1 MNLAFSKRQAGRA
14 IGAVLLLIFT
24 QTILAQ
30 QPGILTVPNP
40 AQGQPSSERGLA
52 SDSSKP
58 SDSSLR
64 TITPTTPVIRSKTNP
79 RVDDKDK
86 KSSERFSRD
95 DEFDLNLPEQN
106 EFQQFVK
113 ESLGKELPLY
123 GYDLFRGA
131 PSTFAPVEDIPV
143 TPDYIV
149 GPGDELEVRA
159 WGQIDVDYRA
169 TVDRTGFVYIPKIG
183 NIKVGGLKYQELP
196 EYLKTVVGRTYRG
209 FDLSVNLGRLR
220 SVQVFVVG
228 QAKRPGNYTVSS
240 LSTLVNA
247 LFASG
252 GPTGKGSM
260 RRIQLK
266 RGSQIVTEFD
276 LYDLLIKGDKSRDV
290 PLKQGDVIYIPP
302 VGPLVA
308 VGGSVNVPA
317 IFELKNQASLGEV
330 IDYAGG
336 LATTASGKKTTIERI
351 EDRRVRKV
359 DEFTLDQ
366 QGYARMLK
374 DGDLVNIFALS
385 PRIENAVTLRGNVS
399 QPMRFPWREGLR
411 VRDLVPDKE
420 ALIRPDYWQGKNQA
434 IRPQVVKDPKSVD
447 GMNAEKNSLDRN
459 QSDKKNNDPK
469 TTETKLLD
477 EVKRN
482 ANEINWDYAV
492 IERFNELD
500 LSSSLLPF
508 NLGNAILG
516 AKTEDDLALKAGDVI
531 TIFSKDDIRVPQDRQ
546 SKYVRLEGEFKQAGV
561 YKVETGES
569 LRKLI
574 ARVGG
579 FSQQPYL
586 FGAEFT
592 RESTRLLQ
600 QKRMDE
606 AIERLEK
613 EIERNAASQSRASLS
628 TEDIAGIK
636 QQQDSQRTLVTKLK
650 QAKASGRIVLEIS
663 PKAGSADDL
672 PDLAL
677 EDGDRL
683 FVPSRPSTVSVFGAV
698 YNENTFIYKTEKSVE
713 DYLKQAGGPTKD
725 GDGKNIYVIRADGSV
740 VSKADTSWFGG
751 FGGFGSLALSPGDA
765 IVVPEEFD
773 KTSFTKSF
781 KDWTQIFYQFGL
793 GVAGLKVLRGL

>member
-1 MNLAFSKRQAGRA
+1 MSA
-14 IGAVLLLIFT
+14 IGAAVLLAYSHSV
-24 QTILAQ
+24 LAQ
-30 QPGILTVPNP
+30 QPGILTVPGATQN
-40 AQGQPSSERGLA
+40 QPPSERGPTTGP
-52 SDSSKP
+52 SGQTDSQF
-58 SDSSLR
+58 R
-64 TITPTTPVIRSKTNP
+64 TTAPTTPTIRSKTMP
-79 RVDDKDK
+79 GVDGVDTKDK
-86 KSSERFSRD
+86 KFGERFPRD
-95 DEFDLNLPEQN
+95 GEFDFNLPEQN

-228 QAKRPGNYTVSS
+228 QARRPGNYTVSS

-266 RGSQIVTEFD
+266 RGNQIVTEFD
-276 LYDLLIKGDKSRDV
+276 LYDLLIKGDKSRDA

-330 IDYAGG
+330 IEYAGG

-366 QGYARMLK
+366 QGYARLLK
-374 DGDLVNIFALS
+374 DGDLVNIFPLS

-399 QPMRFPWREGLR
+399 QPMRFAWREGLR
-411 VRDLVPDKE
+411 VRDLVPEKE
-420 ALIRPDYWQGKNQA
+420 ALIRPDYWQAKNQT
-434 IRPQVVKDPKSVD
+434 IRPQLVKDPKSTES
-447 GMNAEKNSLDRN
+447 MNLDKNIPDKN
-459 QSDKKNNDPK
+459 SDKKNSEPK
-469 TTETKLLD
+469 TSDTKLLD
-477 EVKRN
+477 AVKRN

-492 IERFNELD
+492 VERFNEAD
-500 LSSSLLPF
+500 LSSTLLPF

-516 AKTEDDLALKAGDVI
+516 GKAEDDLVLKVGDVI
-531 TIFSKDDIRVPQDRQ
+531 TIFSKDDIRVPQERQ
-546 SKYVRLEGEFKQAGV
+546 SKYVRLEGEFQQAGV
-561 YKVETGES
+561 YKVENGET

-579 FSQQPYL
+579 FSQNQYL
-586 FGAEFT
+586 FGAEFS

-600 QKRMDE
+600 QKRMEE

-613 EIERNAASQSRASLS
+613 EIERNAATQSRASLS
-628 TEDIAGIK
+628 AEDIAGVK
-636 QQQDSQRTLVTKLK
+636 QQQETQRVLVNKLK
-650 QAKASGRIVLEIS
+650 QAKALGRIVLEIT
-663 PKAGSADDL
+663 PNAASAEDL

-683 FVPSRPSTVSVFGAV
+683 FIPSRPSTVSVFGAV
-698 YNENTFIYKTEKSVE
+698 YNENTFIHKQEKQVM
-713 DYLKQAGGPTKD
+713 DYLQQAGGVTKD
-725 GDGKNIYVIRADGSV
+725 GDDKSIYIIRADGSV
-740 VSKADTSWFGG
+740 LSKGQTGW

-773 KTSFTKSF
+773 KTSYTKIF

>member
-1 MNLAFSKRQAGRA
+1 MNLGIAKNRFIAA
-14 IGAVLLLIFT
+14 LGAVIAVSLSST
-24 QTILAQ
+24 VRAQ
-30 QPGILTVPNP
+30 QPGILTVPSAVPNQQSP
-40 AQGQPSSERGLA
+40 ERGA
-52 SDSSKP
+52 TAAPAP
-58 SDSSLR
+58 S
-64 TITPTTPVIRSKTNP
+64 ITPSTPVIRSKAAPKDEEFSNA
-79 RVDDKDK
+79 KDK
-86 KSSERFSRD
+86 RARERLLRD
-95 DEFDLNLPEQN
+95 AELELNLPEQN

-149 GPGDELEVRA
+149 GSGDELEVRA

-169 TVDRTGFVYIPKIG
+169 VVDRSGNVYIPKIG
-183 NIKVGGLKYQELP
+183 STKVAGLKYQDLP
-196 EYLKTVVGRTYRG
+196 DYLKTVVGRTYRG

-228 QAKRPGNYTVSS
+228 QARRPGNYTVSS

-266 RGSQIVTEFD
+266 RGNQVVTELD
-276 LYDLLIKGDKSRDV
+276 LYDLLINGDKSRDA

-302 VGPLVA
+302 IGPMVA

-317 IFELKNQASLGEV
+317 IFELKAQASLGEV
-330 IDYAGG
+330 IGYAGG
-336 LATTASGKKTTIERI
+336 LSTTASGKKTTIERI
-351 EDRRVRKV
+351 EDHRVRKV

-399 QPMRFPWREGLR
+399 QPMRFQWREGLR
-411 VRDLVPDKE
+411 VRDLVPDRD
-420 ALIRPDYWQGKNQA
+420 ALIRPDYWLGKNQA
-434 IRPQVVKDPKSVD
+434 IRPQIIKDPKIVEAAV
-447 GMNAEKNSLDRN
+447 MEKS
-459 QSDKKNNDPK
+459 SDKKSSEPK
-469 TTETKLLD
+469 TSDTKLLD

-492 IERFNELD
+492 VERFNEAD
-500 LSSSLLPF
+500 LSSTLLPF

-516 AKTEDDLALKAGDVI
+516 AKSEDDLLLKPGDVV
-531 TIFSKDDIRVPQDRQ
+531 TIFSKDDIRVPQERQ

-561 YKVETGES
+561 YKVEPGET
-569 LRKLI
+569 LRKLVT
-574 ARVGG
+574 RVGG
-579 FSQQPYL
+579 FAQQPYP

-606 AIERLEK
+606 AIERLER
-613 EIERNAASQSRASLS
+613 EIERSAASQSRASLS
-628 TEDIAGIK
+628 AEDIAGVK
-636 QQQDSQRTLVTKLK
+636 QQQETQRVLVNKLK
-650 QAKASGRIVLEIS
+650 QAKATGRIVLEIA
-663 PKAGSADDL
+663 PRAAAVEDL

-698 YNENTFIYKTEKSVE
+698 YNENTFIYKQEKLVT
-713 DYLKQAGGPTKD
+713 DYLQQAGGVTKD
-725 GDGKNIYVIRADGSV
+725 GDDKSIYVIRADGSV
-740 VSKADTSWFGG
+740 VSKGQSGWFGG
-751 FGGFGSLALSPGDA
+751 FSSLTLSPGDA

-773 KTSFTKSF
+773 KTSFTKNF

>member
-1 MNLAFSKRQAGRA
+1 MIRTSAKKWLSKA
-14 IGAVLLLIFT
+14 IWAAMSLTLPYSV
-24 QTILAQ
+24 LAQ
-30 QPGILTVPNP
+30 QPSVLTVPSQ
-40 AQGQPSSERGLA
+40 AQQVTERGVA
-52 SDSSKP
+52 P
-58 SDSSLR
+58 SPVL
-64 TITPTTPVIRSKTNP
+64 TVTPITPTIRSKTLP
-79 RVDDKDK
+79 REGGVATQEK
-86 KSSERFSRD
+86 KSGERFSHAA
-95 DEFDLNLPEQN
+95 EAALAPPEQN

-143 TPDYIV
+143 TPDYVV

-169 TVDRTGFVYIPKIG
+169 TVDRTGNVYIPKIG

-266 RGSQIVTEFD
+266 RGNQVVTEFD
-276 LYDLLIKGDKSRDV
+276 IYDLLIKGDKSRDV

-302 VGPLVA
+302 VGPMVA
-308 VGGSVNVPA
+308 VGGSVNVPG
-317 IFELKNQASLGEV
+317 IFEIKNQASLGEV

-366 QGYARMLK
+366 AGLSRALK
-374 DGDLVNIFALS
+374 DGDLVNILALS
-385 PRIENAVTLRGNVS
+385 ARIENAVTLRGNVN

-411 VRDLVPDKE
+411 VRDLVPEKE
-420 ALIRPDYWQGKNQA
+420 ALIRPDYWQAKNQA
-434 IRPQVVKDPKSVD
+434 TRPQIIKDPAPANDMSAD
-447 GMNAEKNSLDRN
+447 KNNTDRN
-459 QSDKKNNDPK
+459 ITDKKNTEPK
-469 TTETKLLD
+469 TSETKLLD

-482 ANEINWDYAV
+482 PNEINWDYAV
-492 IERFNELD
+492 IERFNETD
-500 LSSSLLPF
+500 LSTTLLPF
-508 NLGNAILG
+508 NLGNAILS
-516 AKTEDDLALKAGDVI
+516 AKAEDDLALKAGDVI
-531 TIFSKDDIRVPQDRQ
+531 TVFSKDDIRVPQERQ
-546 SKYVRLEGEFKQAGV
+546 SKYIRLEGEFKQAGI
-561 YKVETGES
+561 YKLETGET

-579 FSQQPYL
+579 FSLEPYL

-606 AIERLEK
+606 ALERLEK
-613 EIERNAASQSRASLS
+613 EVERSAAAQSRTSLS
-628 TEDIAGIK
+628 VEDIAGIK
-636 QQQDSQRTLVTKLK
+636 QQQDSQRALVGKLK
-650 QAKASGRIVLEIS
+650 QAKATGRIVLEIS
-663 PKAGSADDL
+663 PKSATVDEL

-677 EDGDRL
+677 EDGDKL
-683 FVPSRPSTVSVFGAV
+683 FVPSKPSTVSVFGSV
-698 YNENTFIYKTEKSVE
+698 YNENTFIFKTEKRIE
-713 DYLKQAGGPTKD
+713 DYLQQAGGPTKD
-725 GDGKNIYVIRADGSV
+725 GDGKSIYIIRADGSV
-740 VSKADTSWFGG
+740 LSKGQTGWFSN
-751 FGGFGSLALSPGDA
+751 FNSAALSPGDA

-793 GVAGLKVLRGL
+793 GVAGLKVLKGL

>member
-1 MNLAFSKRQAGRA
+1 MVMNVAKTKKWETGVVLV
-14 IGAVLLLIFT
+14 AVSLLTSLPA
-24 QTILAQ
+24 LAQ

-40 AQGQPSSERGLA
+40 TQGQQPAERSGVSTGQSAQPS
-52 SDSSKP
+52 P
-58 SDSSLR
+58 V
-64 TITPTTPVIRSKTNP
+64 ITPSTPVIRSKSSP
-79 RVDDKDK
+79 QAGSMDAIDK
-86 KSSERFSRD
+86 KNEEQMMRERGL
-95 DEFDLNLPEQN
+95 DLPPLEQN

-113 ESLGKELPLY
+113 ESLGTELPLY

-169 TVDRTGFVYIPKIG
+169 TVDRTGNVYIPKIG

-266 RGSQIVTEFD
+266 RGSQVITEFD
-276 LYDLLIKGDKSRDV
+276 MYDLLIKGDKSRDV

-366 QGYARMLK
+366 LGYARLLK
-374 DGDLVNIFALS
+374 DGDLVNIFSVS

-411 VRDLVPDKE
+411 VRDLVPDKD

-447 GMNAEKNSLDRN
+447 AMSM
-459 QSDKKNNDPK
+459 DKKNGEPK
-469 TTETKLLD
+469 TTETRLLD

-492 IERFNELD
+492 IERFNEAD
-500 LSSSLLPF
+500 LSSTLLAF

-516 AKTEDDLALKAGDVI
+516 GKAEDDLVLKAGDVI
-531 TIFSKDDIRVPQDRQ
+531 TIFSKDDIRVPQERQ

-561 YKVETGES
+561 YKVETGET

-574 ARVGG
+574 ARIGG
-579 FSQQPYL
+579 FSQNQYL
-586 FGAEFT
+586 FGAEFA

-606 AIERLEK
+606 AIERLER
-613 EIERNAASQSRASLS
+613 EIERSAAAQARASLS
-628 TEDIAGIK
+628 VEDIAGVK
-636 QQQDSQRTLVTKLK
+636 QQQEAQRVLVNKLK
-650 QAKASGRIVLEIS
+650 QAKASGRIVLEIT
-663 PKAGSADDL
+663 PKAAIIDDL

-683 FVPSRPSTVSVFGAV
+683 FVPSKPSTVSVFGAV
-698 YNENTFIYKTEKSVE
+698 YNENTFIYKSDKRVT
-713 DYLKQAGGPTKD
+713 DYLQQAGGPTKD
-725 GDGKNIYVIRADGSV
+725 GDDKNIYVIRADGSV
-740 VSKADTSWFGG
+740 VSKGETGWFGG
-751 FGGFGSLALSPGDA
+751 FSSLALSPGDA
-765 IVVPEEFD
+765 IIVPEEFD
-773 KTSFTKSF
+773 KTSFTKNF

-793 GVAGLKVLRGL
+793 GVAGLRVLRGL

>member
-1 MNLAFSKRQAGRA
+1 MNVVTAKKCAAGA
-14 IGAVLLLIFT
+14 IWAALSVALPLSA
-24 QTILAQ
+24 LAQ
-30 QPGILTVPNP
+30 QPGILTVPSANM
-40 AQGQPSSERGLA
+40 GQPSAERSAPANQPTLTSPAAVSNTRGKMSTQLSNPDAKEKTPNEKLVRELDAGLA
-52 SDSSKP
+52 
-58 SDSSLR
+58 
-64 TITPTTPVIRSKTNP
+64 TA
-79 RVDDKDK
+79 
-86 KSSERFSRD
+86 ER
-95 DEFDLNLPEQN
+95 N

-113 ESLGKELPLY
+113 DSLGTELPLY

-143 TPDYIV
+143 TPDYVV

-169 TVDRTGFVYIPKIG
+169 VVDRTGNVYIPKIG
-183 NIKVGGLKYQELP
+183 TVKVAGLKYQELP
-196 EYLKTVVGRTYRG
+196 GYLKTVVGRTYRG

-266 RGSQIVTEFD
+266 RGDQVVTEFD
-276 LYDLLIKGDKSRDV
+276 LYDLLVKGDKSKDA

-302 VGPLVA
+302 IGPLVA

-330 IDYAGG
+330 IGYAGG
-336 LATTASGKKTTIERI
+336 ITTTASGKKTTIERI
-351 EDRRVRKV
+351 EDHRVRRV

-366 QGYARMLK
+366 QGYTRLVK
-374 DGDLVNIFALS
+374 DGDLINIFSLS
-385 PRIENAVTLRGNVS
+385 PRIENAVTLRGNVGN
-399 QPMRFPWREGLR
+399 PMRFPWREGLR

-420 ALIRPDYWQGKNQA
+420 ALIRSDYWQAKNLA
-434 IRPQVVKDPKSVD
+434 IRPQLVRDPKSID
-447 GMNAEKNSLDRN
+447 PMSADRKNIE
-459 QSDKKNNDPK
+459 PK
-469 TTETKLLD
+469 TNDSKLLD
-477 EVKRN
+477 EVQRN

-492 IERFNELD
+492 IERFNEAD

-516 AKTEDDLALKAGDVI
+516 TKSEDDLILKAGDVI
-531 TIFSKDDIRVPQDRQ
+531 TIFSKDDIRVPQERQ

-561 YKVETGES
+561 YKVEVGET

-586 FGAEFT
+586 FGAEFA

-606 AIERLEK
+606 SIERLEK
-613 EIERNAASQSRASLS
+613 EIERNAASQSRTSLS
-628 TEDIAGIK
+628 AEDIAGVK
-636 QQQDSQRTLVTKLK
+636 QQLETQRALVTKLK
-650 QAKASGRIVLEIS
+650 QTKASGRIVLEVA
-663 PKAGSADDL
+663 PKAANLSDL
-672 PDLAL
+672 PDLAM

-683 FVPSRPSTVSVFGAV
+683 FVPSTPSTVSVFGAV
-698 YNENTFIYKTEKSVE
+698 YNENTFIYKPDKRVG
-713 DYLKQAGGPTKD
+713 DYLQQAGGATKE
-725 GDGKNIYVIRADGSV
+725 GDDRNIYIIRADGSV
-740 VSKADTSWFGG
+740 VSKDQKGWFGG
-751 FGGFGSLALSPGDA
+751 FNSLALSPGDA
-765 IVVPEEFD
+765 IIVPEEFD

>member
-1 MNLAFSKRQAGRA
+1 MTLVKLKTWIAGTAWVAIAISFSHSA
-14 IGAVLLLIFT
+14 
-24 QTILAQ
+24 LAQ
-30 QPGILTVPNP
+30 QPGILTVPGP
-40 AQGQPSSERGLA
+40 AQVQPNTERVLPA
-52 SDSSKP
+52 QPLP
-58 SDSSLR
+58 SISG
-64 TITPTTPVIRSKTNP
+64 PAPVTNARSKANTP
-79 RVDDKDK
+79 IGGADSKDK
-86 KSSERFSRD
+86 AATEKLPREMETGFATVER
-95 DEFDLNLPEQN
+95 N

-113 ESLGKELPLY
+113 ESLGTELPLY
-123 GYDLFRGA
+123 GYDLFRNA

-143 TPDYIV
+143 TPDYVV

-169 TVDRTGFVYIPKIG
+169 TVDRTGNVYIPKIG

-196 EYLKTVVGRTYRG
+196 DYMKTVVGRTYRG

-266 RGSQIVTEFD
+266 RGSQVVTEFD
-276 LYDLLIKGDKSRDV
+276 LYDLLIKGDKSKDA

-302 VGPLVA
+302 VGALVA

-317 IFELKNQASLGEV
+317 IYELKSQASLGEV

-336 LATTASGKKTTIERI
+336 ITTTASGKKTTIERI
-351 EDRRVRKV
+351 EDHRVRKV

-366 QGYARMLK
+366 QGYARLVK
-374 DGDLVNIFALS
+374 DGDLINIFSLS
-385 PRIENAVTLRGNVS
+385 PRFENAVTLRGNVGN
-399 QPMRFPWREGLR
+399 PMRFPWREGLR

-420 ALIRPDYWQGKNQA
+420 ALIRADYWQAKNLA
-434 IRPQVVKDPKSVD
+434 IRPQLIKDPKSID
-447 GMNAEKNSLDRN
+447 PLSI
-459 QSDKKNNDPK
+459 DKKTPEPK
-469 TTETKLLD
+469 TSDSKLLD
-477 EVKRN
+477 EVQRN

-492 IERFNELD
+492 IERFNEAD

-516 AKTEDDLALKAGDVI
+516 AIVEDNLVLKAGDVI
-531 TIFSKDDIRVPQDRQ
+531 TIFSKDDIRVPQERQ

-561 YKVETGES
+561 YKVEVGDT

-586 FGAEFT
+586 FGAEFA
-592 RESTRLLQ
+592 RESTRQLQ
-600 QKRMDE
+600 QKRMEE

-613 EIERNAASQSRASLS
+613 EIERNAANQSRASL
-628 TEDIAGIK
+628 TAEDIAGVK
-636 QQQDSQRTLVTKLK
+636 QQQETQRTLVVKLK
-650 QAKASGRIVLEIS
+650 QAKASGRIVLEIT
-663 PKAGSADDL
+663 PKASKIEDL

-683 FVPSRPSTVSVFGAV
+683 FVPSRPSTISVFGAV
-698 YNENTFIYKTEKSVE
+698 YNENTFIYKSEKQVV
-713 DYLKQAGGPTKD
+713 DYLQQAGGPTKN
-725 GDGKNIYVIRADGSV
+725 GDDTNIYIIRADGSV
-740 VSKADTSWFGG
+740 ISKDQKGWFGG
-751 FGGFGSLALSPGDA
+751 FNSLALSPGDA
-765 IVVPEEFD
+765 IIVPEEFD

>member
-1 MNLAFSKRQAGRA
+1 MVMNVAKTKKWETGVVLV
-14 IGAVLLLIFT
+14 AVSLLTSLPA
-24 QTILAQ
+24 LAQ

-40 AQGQPSSERGLA
+40 AQGQQPAERSGVSTGQSAQPS
-52 SDSSKP
+52 P
-58 SDSSLR
+58 V
-64 TITPTTPVIRSKTNP
+64 ITPSTPVIRSKSSP
-79 RVDDKDK
+79 QAGSMDAIDK
-86 KSSERFSRD
+86 KNEEQMMRERGLD
-95 DEFDLNLPEQN
+95 MPPLEQN

-113 ESLGKELPLY
+113 ESLGTELPLY

-169 TVDRTGFVYIPKIG
+169 TVDRTGNVYIPKIG

-266 RGSQIVTEFD
+266 RGSQVITEFD
-276 LYDLLIKGDKSRDV
+276 MYDLLIKGDKSRDV

-366 QGYARMLK
+366 LGYARLLK
-374 DGDLVNIFALS
+374 DGDLVNIFSVS

-411 VRDLVPDKE
+411 VRDLVPDKD

-447 GMNAEKNSLDRN
+447 AMSM
-459 QSDKKNNDPK
+459 DKKNGEPK
-469 TTETKLLD
+469 TTETRLLD

-492 IERFNELD
+492 IERFNEAD
-500 LSSSLLPF
+500 LSSTLLAF

-516 AKTEDDLALKAGDVI
+516 GKAEDDLVLKAGDVI
-531 TIFSKDDIRVPQDRQ
+531 TIFSKDDIRVPQERQ

-561 YKVETGES
+561 YKVETGET

-574 ARVGG
+574 ARIGG
-579 FSQQPYL
+579 FSQNQYL
-586 FGAEFT
+586 FGAEFA

-606 AIERLEK
+606 AIERLER
-613 EIERNAASQSRASLS
+613 EIERSAAAQARASLS
-628 TEDIAGIK
+628 VEDIAGVK
-636 QQQDSQRTLVTKLK
+636 QQQEAQRVLVNKLK
-650 QAKASGRIVLEIS
+650 QAKASGRIVLEIT
-663 PKAGSADDL
+663 PKAAIIDDL

-683 FVPSRPSTVSVFGAV
+683 FVPSKPSTVSVFGAV
-698 YNENTFIYKTEKSVE
+698 YNENTFIYKSDKRVT
-713 DYLKQAGGPTKD
+713 DYLQQAGGPTKD
-725 GDGKNIYVIRADGSV
+725 GDDKNIYVIRADGSV
-740 VSKADTSWFGG
+740 VSKGETGWFGG
-751 FGGFGSLALSPGDA
+751 FSSLALSPGDA
-765 IVVPEEFD
+765 IIVPEEFD
-773 KTSFTKSF
+773 KTSFTKNF

-793 GVAGLKVLRGL
+793 GVAGLRVLRGL